1 MRTRS
6 VGERLFTIFNY
17 FILSVFGMITIFP
30 ILHVIAR
37 SLSSAKAI
45 SSGKV
50 FIYPLD
56 VTLTNY
62 YSVLQDVSVW
72 HAFMIS
78 VIITVGGT
86 FINLV
91 LTSSMAYPLSRR
103 EYRGSSAVMLM
114 VLFVL
119 IFSAPLIPNYLLIR
133 SLGMINTLWALV
145 IPTAISAF
153 NLFVM
158 RSFFSSIPNE
168 LIESA
173 RIDGCSEARTLWSI
187 VIPLSKPVMATMGL
201 FYAVHHWNTYSAA
214 IYYINNSSLYPLQVK
229 LAQFVIKEDASITPV
244 DDVLLTVSQEG
255 IKMAVIVIAALPL
268 IIVYPFLQRYFV
280 KGLMIGSIKS

>member
-1 MRTRS
+1 MRKRS
-6 VGERLFTIFNY
+6 VGEQLFNLFNY
-17 FILSVFGMITIFP
+17 FILTVFGMITIFP
-30 ILHVIAR
+30 LLHVIAR

-45 SSGKV
+45 STGKV

-56 VTLTNY
+56 VTFNNY

-72 HAFMIS
+72 NAFMIS

-86 FINLV
+86 IINLI

-114 VLFVL
+114 VLFVF

-133 SLGMINTLWALV
+133 SLGMLNTLWALV
-145 IPTAISAF
+145 IPTAIGAF

-173 RIDGCSEARTLWSI
+173 RIDGCSEVRTLWSI

-214 IYYINNSSLYPLQVK
+214 IYYINKSSLYPLQVK